1 MFLSI
6 IVKRFAF
13 NPDPSLAF
21 YVFPVTKLL
30 RWDPDNINVNQ
41 LNLNDM
47 NRFTLQDL
55 LIDAMT
61 YGPALK
67 YQFQSVKSYQDA
79 RMDMVHF
86 LVENLIGS
94 TEYQLLSD
102 YPYACVRFI
111 PADQDTTLILSLS

>member
-1 MFLSI
+1 
-6 IVKRFAF
+6 
-13 NPDPSLAF
+13 
-21 YVFPVTKLL
+21 
-30 RWDPDNINVNQ
+30 
-41 LNLNDM
+41 M